1 VVSGRLRIE
10 MTDGATMDVM
20 GGDAFEIPPGHD
32 AWVVGDEPWVSVD
45 WAGRRLF
52 ARSPKEISDRIFRT
66 LVFTDLSRSTETLN
80 RLGDAR
86 WRLLLAEHNEAV
98 RTEIERL
105 ADARRRPPGTA
116 SSSSSTARPAPCA
129 GRRP

>member
-1 VVSGRLRIE
+1 MHHLGYVSGHLHVE
-10 MTDGATMDVM
+10 MTDGASLEVL

-52 ARSPKEISDRIFRT
+52 AKSPREISDRIFAT
-66 LVFTDLSRSTETLN
+66 SSSPTYPGLQETLN

-98 RTEIERL
+98 RTEIER
-105 ADARRRPPGTA
+105 
-116 SSSSSTARPAPCA
+116 
-129 GRRP
+129 

>member
-1 VVSGRLRIE
+1 
-10 MTDGATMDVM
+10 M

-52 ARSPKEISDRIFRT
+52 AKSPQEISDRIFAT
-66 LVFTDLSRSTETLN
+66 VVFTDLSGSTETLN

-98 RTEIERL
+98 RTGSSASAGE
-105 ADARRRPPGTA
+105 RRRPPGTA
-116 SSSSSTARPAPCA
+116 SSFSSTARPVRCV
-129 GRRP
+129 GRQR